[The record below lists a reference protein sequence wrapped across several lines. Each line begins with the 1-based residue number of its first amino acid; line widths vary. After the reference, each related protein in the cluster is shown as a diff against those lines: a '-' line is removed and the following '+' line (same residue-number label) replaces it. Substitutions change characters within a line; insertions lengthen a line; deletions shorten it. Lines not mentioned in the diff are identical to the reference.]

1 MTGAV
6 LIGATVGMILHFTG
20 STISQALHIEDS
32 HEQPRRRVKRES
44 RESIDSTPQK
54 PPFGYLEAKTED
66 TKYLPYST
74 ILEEEENS
82 HESE

>member
-6 LIGATVGMILHFTG
+6 LIGATLGMFLHFTG
-20 STISQALHIEDS
+20 SLVSHTLHIQDS
-32 HEQPRRRVKRES
+32 PERSRRRVKREPQ
-44 RESIDSTPQK
+44 ESIDSTPEE
-54 PPFGYLEAKTED
+54 PPFDYLDANMED

-82 HESE
+82 HDSE